1 MEGEAPSYHD
11 LHITTA
17 EIGRTSI
24 FNLPYD
30 LQVMCCRVAG
40 WQLWRTAT
48 HPSGW
53 ILLAGE
59 YDNPDKWLV
68 LDVSGHVIVDSRRP
82 GAPEEPPPGLV
93 LGDGDG
99 VV

>member
-1 MEGEAPSYHD
+1 MEGEKPSYHD

-17 EIGRTSI
+17 EISRTSI

-48 HPSGW
+48 HPANW
-53 ILLAGE
+53 QLLAGE
-59 YDNPDKWLV
+59 YDNPSKWLV
-68 LDVSGHVIVDSRRP
+68 LDVQGHVIVDSRREPEP
-82 GAPEEPPPGLV
+82 GERGP
-93 LGDGDG
+93 DG